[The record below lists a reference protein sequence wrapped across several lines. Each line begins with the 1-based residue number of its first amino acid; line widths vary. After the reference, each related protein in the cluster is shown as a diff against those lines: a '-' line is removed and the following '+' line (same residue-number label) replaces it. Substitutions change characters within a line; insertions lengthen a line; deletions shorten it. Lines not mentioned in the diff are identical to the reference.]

1 MPINRK
7 LETVEDV
14 ILWVAEHDGR
24 IDAYWEA
31 QHKLNDENADRF
43 IDDESRLT
51 SVEKRVVWFSGFAA
65 AVGSVI
71 GALITALLTRSAL

>member
-1 MPINRK
+1 MPIHIK
-7 LETVEDV
+7 LKTVEDV
-14 ILWVAEHDGR
+14 IQWVSEHDGR

-31 QHKLNDENADRF
+31 QHKRNDKVDERF
-43 IDDESRLT
+43 IINEGRLT

-71 GALITALLTRSAL
+71 GALITAFLSRGAM